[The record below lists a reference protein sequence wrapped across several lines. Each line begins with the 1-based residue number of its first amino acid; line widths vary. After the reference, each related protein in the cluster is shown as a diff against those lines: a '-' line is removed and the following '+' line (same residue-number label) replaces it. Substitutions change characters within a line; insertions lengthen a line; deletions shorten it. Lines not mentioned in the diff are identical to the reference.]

1 MLRGPARQFRAAS
14 SWQEEL
20 AGIFRQ
26 VEEWLSEDGTPV
38 SIGVAVPE
46 RRLMPEVENYLKDHG
61 VDAAQIGADGPRKPD
76 AVHVGTLHRFKGLEY
91 QRMIVAGVSDGVI
104 PAARVEGLR
113 DSDPLRYRA
122 GDQAGTFPA
131 VRRGHPGTR
140 LADDLLARPAQPV
153 PAAGACGTARLM
165 RVILERY
172 ALTKPIG
179 SGGMGTLWEGT
190 DVRLNRKIAVK
201 QIRRDLSQDYAAM
214 RRFNREAQITA
225 RLSHPG
231 VPVIYD
237 FGADGEEL
245 FIAMEYVDGVTIAQL
260 IDEVV
265 PVPIGWAAAIVAQV
279 CAVLAAAHEQQLV
292 HRDLKPANV
301 MIGPD
306 GSVKV
311 LDFGLAAALD
321 PGEFSLITQVG
332 ETPGTAFYIAPE
344 VASGERATPA
354 SDLYS
359 VGCLLYE
366 LLTGTVVFAGLDP
379 VAEIEAHLSKP
390 PPLASAFRSE
400 IPTDLDLLARELLA
414 KSPFGRPPNA
424 SAVVERLLPLV
435 ADLPPLP
442 DIVEPS
448 AGLTPAQLYS
458 LLQPRL
464 AVVAAGASACLV
476 NSYDA
481 SREERSP
488 ADVGRNPHAFS

>member
-1 MLRGPARQFRAAS
+1 
-14 SWQEEL
+14 
-20 AGIFRQ
+20 
-26 VEEWLSEDGTPV
+26 
-38 SIGVAVPE
+38 
-46 RRLMPEVENYLKDHG
+46 
-61 VDAAQIGADGPRKPD
+61 
-76 AVHVGTLHRFKGLEY
+76 
-91 QRMIVAGVSDGVI
+91 
-104 PAARVEGLR
+104 
-113 DSDPLRYRA
+113 
-122 GDQAGTFPA
+122 
-131 VRRGHPGTR
+131 
-140 LADDLLARPAQPV
+140 
-153 PAAGACGTARLM
+153 M

-190 DVRLNRKIAVK
+190 DIRLNRRIAVK
-201 QIRRDLSQDYAAM
+201 QIRRDLSQDHAAM
-214 RRFNREAQITA
+214 RRFTREAQITA

-237 FGADGEEL
+237 FGTDGEEL

-265 PVPIGWAAAIVAQV
+265 PVPIGWAAAIVTQV

-301 MIGPD
+301 MIRPD

-344 VASGERATPA
+344 VASGEQATPA

-366 LLTGTVVFAGLDP
+366 LLTGSVVFAGLDP
-379 VAEIEAHLSKP
+379 VAEIEAHLSEQ
-390 PPLASAFRSE
+390 PPLASAFRSD
-400 IPTDLDLLARELLA
+400 IPADVDMLARELLA
-414 KSPFGRPPNA
+414 KSPFGRPPDA
-424 SAVVERLLPLV
+424 HAVVERLLPLV

-464 AVVAAGASACLV
+464 AVVT
-476 NSYDA
+476 
-481 SREERSP
+481 R
-488 ADVGRNPHAFS
+488 